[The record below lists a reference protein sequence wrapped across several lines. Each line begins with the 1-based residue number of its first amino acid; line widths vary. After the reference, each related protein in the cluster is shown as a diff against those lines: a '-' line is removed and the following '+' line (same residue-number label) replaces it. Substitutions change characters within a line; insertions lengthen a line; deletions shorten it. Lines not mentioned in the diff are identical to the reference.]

1 MTREQLFQLKNGTDV
16 RGTAIAG
23 VKDDPVTL
31 TDEAVTLIAK
41 AFYVWAAKR
50 SGKAQPVIAVGHDFM
65 IIVVPRKDR
74 LVWVSGF

>member
-41 AFYVWAAKR
+41 AFYIWAAKK
-50 SGKAQPVIAVGHDFM
+50 SGESTARHCRRA
-65 IIVVPRKDR
+65 
-74 LVWVSGF
+74 

>member
-31 TDEAVTLIAK
+31 TDEAVTLIAQASK
-41 AFYVWAAKR
+41 TIPSR
-50 SGKAQPVIAVGHDFM
+50 
-65 IIVVPRKDR
+65 
-74 LVWVSGF
+74 